1 MMWSLIL
8 FIITIIIQR
17 LESSITLTMH
27 KAVFTHIHRD
37 RERERERER
46 ERGFR
51 EIVQEDVRPLCDF

>member
-17 LESSITLTMH
+17 LESSITLTI
-27 KAVFTHIHRD
+27 THIHRD
-37 RERERERER
+37 RERERER